1 MTRYQF
7 VNIIQ
12 LWYFVL
18 KWRECKCV
26 AKASIGHSTYV
37 NIKES
42 ADESWLTLA
51 SSYEIKSFIYSVRL
65 KATAALTKG
74 IYSEIRHMWFKTL

>member
-1 MTRYQF
+1 M
-7 VNIIQ
+7 
-12 LWYFVL
+12 
-18 KWRECKCV
+18 
-26 AKASIGHSTYV
+26 AKASIGHSMYV

-65 KATAALTKG
+65 KATAALTKV
-74 IYSEIRHMWFKTL
+74 ISSEIRHVI